1 MTEPVWVNRAALVQ
15 SHDESIEIF
24 GGAYGL
30 RDEGLFDSALMR
42 AENLY
47 RYTGETDIARL
58 AAAYAFGRAK
68 NHPFIDGNKR
78 VAFIAMGMFVR
89 ANGYRL
95 VSSEQENIDAVLALA
110 ASTGEAG
117 EAIFADWLR
126 TRLKPV

>member
-58 AAAYAFGRAK
+58 AAAYAFGLAK